1 MGFLCRSAGGRG
13 RTVDRHAMRARRRT
27 VRMGVAIIGVAMLLL
42 GLVVFDQRSVEA
54 QSTTV
59 QEAPSADRSPGHRQ
73 MLALLQQIAAETDG
87 TNEYI
92 GEGLVRLARE
102 ELAALPTDATTMTEF
117 QVTSRLAD
125 EELRVGNQLEAIR
138 YYTHARDL
146 MQDAELSTRVDSLF
160 SLGIA
165 YLRLGETQNCALNH
179 SADSC
184 ILPLRGGGIHTLPDP
199 SRNAIAAFTEILE
212 ILPEFSLLNRS
223 TQSLQLAA
231 RWLLNIG
238 FITIG
243 GYPDQVP
250 EAYLIPPSAF
260 ESDES
265 IPRFDNI
272 APHLG
277 IDTFD
282 LSGGAIADDFDNDG
296 YLDLVES
303 TWDPNGQMRFFRN
316 NRDGTFTDQTQQA
329 GLEGLLG
336 GLNLVQ
342 ADYDNDSYVDV
353 LVLRGAWMGE
363 HGQHPN
369 SLLRNNGDGTFSDV
383 TFDVGLGDEH
393 YPTQTASWADYDN
406 DGDLDL
412 YVGNEWTASLQAP
425 SQLFRNNNDGTFT
438 DVAVN
443 AGVTNER
450 FTKAVIW
457 GDYDDDRFPDL
468 FVSNLGQRN
477 RFYRN
482 NGDGT
487 FTDVAEQLD
496 VAEPLRSF
504 PAWFWDFDNDGAL
517 DLFISTYHAKIYDL
531 AASALGLPVEGTLAG
546 LHRGTGDGR
555 FEEVSAEHGLVAPTA
570 PMGANFGDLDND
582 GYLDFY
588 LGTGDPFLQSVMP
601 NVMYR
606 NQGGTRFT
614 DVTYSGGFGHLQ
626 KGHAVVFAD
635 FDNDGDNDVF
645 QQMGGAFPVDGFN
658 NALYENP
665 GFGHHWVTVQ
675 LVGDRSNRS
684 AIGARLHV
692 QVTENGTSRSIYRH
706 VNSGGSFGANPL
718 RQTIGLGAASN
729 LETLEVFWPTT
740 GITQTFT
747 DVPIDRVIRIVENDA
762 SYEIVPLESVEF
774 HLEHEDMHVEPR

>member
-1 MGFLCRSAGGRG
+1 MRFIDRSAGGRG
-13 RTVDRHAMRARRRT
+13 TASCRHSVSTRRFTARR
-27 VRMGVAIIGVAMLLL
+27 GVAAIS
-42 GLVVFDQRSVEA
+42 VVVIMFGSFAFGGRPVGA
-54 QSTTV
+54 QSTTAQV
-59 QEAPSADRSPGHRQ
+59 TTSPDTSPGHRQ
-73 MLALLQQIAAETDG
+73 MLALLRQIAAETDE

-92 GEGLVRLARE
+92 GEGLVRQARD
-102 ELAALPTDATTMTEF
+102 ELAALPTDAAAATEF
-117 QVTSRLAD
+117 QLTSRLAR
-125 EELRVGNQLEAIR
+125 EELRVGNQLAAIR

-212 ILPEFSLLNRS
+212 ILPDFSLLNRP
-223 TQSLQLAA
+223 TQSFQLAA
-231 RWLLNIG
+231 RWLLNIA

-250 EAYLIPPSAF
+250 EPYLIPPRAF
-260 ESDES
+260 ESDKS

-303 TWDPNGQMRFFRN
+303 TWDTNGQMRFFRN
-316 NRDGTFTDQTQQA
+316 NRDGTFTERTQQA

-342 ADYDNDSYVDV
+342 ADYDNDGYVDV
-353 LVLRGAWMGE
+353 FVLRGAWLGE

-369 SLLRNNGDGTFSDV
+369 SLLRNNADGTFSDV
-383 TFDVGLGDEH
+383 TFAAGLGHEH
-393 YPTQTASWADYDN
+393 YPTQTGSWADYDN

-412 YVGNEWTASLQAP
+412 YVGNEWTASMPAP

-438 DVAVN
+438 DVAVV
-443 AGVTNER
+443 AGVTNDR
-450 FTKAVIW
+450 FSKAAIW
-457 GDYDDDRFPDL
+457 GDYDADRLPDL
-468 FVSNLGQRN
+468 FVSNLGESN
-477 RFYRN
+477 RLYRN

-487 FTDVAEQLD
+487 FTDVAERLG
-496 VAEPLRSF
+496 VVGPARSF

-517 DLFISTYHAKIYDL
+517 DLFISTYHAGIDDL
-531 AASALGLPVEGTLAG
+531 AASALGLPVDGTLAR

-555 FEEVSAEHGLVAPTA
+555 FEEVSNEHGLVAPTA
-570 PMGANFGDLDND
+570 PMGANFGDLNND

-588 LGTGDPFLQSVMP
+588 LGTGDPFLRSVMP
-601 NVMYR
+601 NVMYWNR
-606 NQGGTRFT
+606 RGTGFA

-645 QQMGGAFPVDGFN
+645 QQMGGAFPVDEFN

-665 GFGHHWVTVQ
+665 GFGHHWITVQ

-684 AIGARLHV
+684 AIGARIHV
-692 QVTENGTSRSIYRH
+692 QVVENGSRRSIYRH

-718 RQTIGLGAASN
+718 RQTIGLGTASH

-740 GITQTFT
+740 GLTQTFT
-747 DVPIDRVIRIVENDA
+747 DVPVDRVVRIVESES
-762 SYEIVPLESVEF
+762 SYQTVPLESVEF
-774 HLEHEDMHVEPR
+774 RLDHEGMHVEPQ

>member
-1 MGFLCRSAGGRG
+1 
-13 RTVDRHAMRARRRT
+13 
-27 VRMGVAIIGVAMLLL
+27 MGVAVFGVAVLVL
-42 GLVVFDQRSVEA
+42 GTIVLDQRCVEA
-54 QSTTV
+54 QSTTL
-59 QEAPSADRSPGHRQ
+59 QGSPSPDISPGHRQ
-73 MLALLQQIAAETDG
+73 MLALLQQIAADTDA
-87 TNEYI
+87 TNEYV
-92 GEGLVRLARE
+92 GEGLVRLARD
-102 ELAALPTDATTMTEF
+102 ELAALPSDATAATEF

-125 EELRVGNQLEAIR
+125 EELRFGNQLEAIR

-146 MQDAELSTRVDSLF
+146 VQDAALSTRVDSLF

-212 ILPEFSLLNRS
+212 ILPDFSLLNRS
-223 TQSLQLAA
+223 TQSLHLAA

-296 YLDLVES
+296 YLDLMES
-303 TWDPNGQMRFFRN
+303 TWDPNGQMRFFLN
-316 NRDGTFTDQTQQA
+316 NRDGTFTDSTRQA

-383 TFDVGLGDEH
+383 TFDVGLGHAH

-438 DVAVN
+438 DVAVD
-443 AGVTNER
+443 AGVTNDR
-450 FTKAVIW
+450 FTKAVVW
-457 GDYDDDRFPDL
+457 GDYDADRFPDL
-468 FVSNLGQRN
+468 FVSNLGQSN
-477 RFYRN
+477 RLYRN

-531 AASALGLPVEGTLAG
+531 AATALGLPVDGTLAG

-555 FEEVSAEHGLVAPTA
+555 FEEVSVDYGLAAPTA

-606 NQGGTRFT
+606 NQGGAGFA

-626 KGHAVVFAD
+626 KGHAVIFAD

-665 GFGHHWVTVQ
+665 GFGHQWITVH

-684 AIGARLHV
+684 AIGARIHA

-718 RQTIGLGAASN
+718 RQTIGLGTASR

-740 GITQTFT
+740 GLTQTFT
-747 DVPIDRVIRIVENDA
+747 DVPVNRVIRIVENDA
-762 SYEIVPLESVEF
+762 SYETVPLESVEF
-774 HLEHEDMHVEPR
+774 RVDHEGMHVEPR

>member
-1 MGFLCRSAGGRG
+1 M
-13 RTVDRHAMRARRRT
+13 
-27 VRMGVAIIGVAMLLL
+27 
-42 GLVVFDQRSVEA
+42 
-54 QSTTV
+54 
-59 QEAPSADRSPGHRQ
+59 
-73 MLALLQQIAAETDG
+73 
-87 TNEYI
+87 
-92 GEGLVRLARE
+92 
-102 ELAALPTDATTMTEF
+102 
-117 QVTSRLAD
+117 
-125 EELRVGNQLEAIR
+125 
-138 YYTHARDL
+138 
-146 MQDAELSTRVDSLF
+146 
-160 SLGIA
+160 
-165 YLRLGETQNCALNH
+165 
-179 SADSC
+179 
-184 ILPLRGGGIHTLPDP
+184 
-199 SRNAIAAFTEILE
+199 
-212 ILPEFSLLNRS
+212 
-223 TQSLQLAA
+223 
-231 RWLLNIG
+231 
-238 FITIG
+238 
-243 GYPDQVP
+243 
-250 EAYLIPPSAF
+250 IPPSAF

-468 FVSNLGQRN
+468 FVSNLGQSN
-477 RFYRN
+477 RLYRN

-531 AASALGLPVEGTLAG
+531 AASALGLPVEGTLGG

-555 FEEVSAEHGLVAPTA
+555 FEEVSAEHGLVTPTA

-665 GFGHHWVTVQ
+665 GFDHHWVTVQ

-718 RQTIGLGAASN
+718 RQTIGLGAASH

-740 GITQTFT
+740 GVTQTFT
-747 DVPIDRVIRIVENDA
+747 DIPVDRVIRIVENDA
-762 SYEIVPLESVEF
+762 SYETLPLESVEF
-774 HLEHEDMHVEPR
+774 RAGHEGMHVEPR

>member
-1 MGFLCRSAGGRG
+1 MEFLYRSAGGRG
-13 RTVDRHAMRARRRT
+13 RTVDRHAMRTRRRT
-27 VRMGVAIIGVAMLLL
+27 VRMGVAIIGVAVLVL
-42 GLVVFDQRSVEA
+42 GSVVLVQRSVEA
-54 QSTTV
+54 QSTTA
-59 QEAPSADRSPGHRQ
+59 QETSSADRSPGHRQ
-73 MLALLQQIAAETDG
+73 MLALLQQIAVETDV

-102 ELAALPTDATTMTEF
+102 ELAALPTDAAPATEF

-296 YLDLVES
+296 YLDLMES

-383 TFDVGLGDEH
+383 TFEVGLGGEH

-457 GDYDDDRFPDL
+457 GDYDNDRFPDL
-468 FVSNLGQRN
+468 FVSNLGQSN
-477 RFYRN
+477 RLYRN

-555 FEEVSAEHGLVAPTA
+555 FEEVSAERGLVAPTA

-614 DVTYSGGFGHLQ
+614 NVTYSGGFGHLQ

-665 GFGHHWVTVQ
+665 GFGHHWITVQ
-675 LVGDRSNRS
+675 LVGDQSNRS

-692 QVTENGTSRSIYRH
+692 QVTEGGTNRSIYRH

-718 RQTIGLGAASN
+718 RQTIGLGSASH
-729 LETLEVFWPTT
+729 LEVLEVFWPTT
-740 GITQTFT
+740 GVTQTFT
-747 DVPIDRVIRIVENDA
+747 DVPVDRVIRVVENDA
-762 SYEIVPLESVEF
+762 SYETVPLESVEF
-774 HLEHEDMHVEPR
+774 QLEHESMHVEPR